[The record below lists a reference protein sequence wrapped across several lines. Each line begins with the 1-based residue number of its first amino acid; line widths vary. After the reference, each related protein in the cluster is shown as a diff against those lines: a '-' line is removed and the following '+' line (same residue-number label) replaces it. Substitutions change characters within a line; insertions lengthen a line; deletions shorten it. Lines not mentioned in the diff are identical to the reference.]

1 MGYGDINA
9 SNTSERVGYVML
21 FIMGGFIWGNLLAGI
36 SEIHSAQA
44 AREQE
49 KMSKVQK
56 VVDFLVENNCPRR

>member
-1 MGYGDINA
+1 VGYGDINA
-9 SNTSERVGYVML
+9 SNTSERVGYVIL

-36 SEIHSAQA
+36 SEIHSASA

-49 KMSKVQK
+49 KMTKVQK